1 MANIIII
8 IIWSAKSRPV
18 RVCLVARDIRV
29 RIGTNNVRHPLT
41 TPFAPLPTRT
51 LGHLYNIR
59 TTRIW
64 VRAYYNTI
72 RFMGHGAACPGTI
85 HKTPGTGH
93 PCRPRCGGV
102 VSAGVGAASKY
113 SAYIY
118 IYIYRMH
125 IILLLLSSCNGV
137 APRQPVYSVD
147 HGM

>member
-1 MANIIII
+1 
-8 IIWSAKSRPV
+8 
-18 RVCLVARDIRV
+18 VCVVARDIRV

-59 TTRIW
+59 TTHIW

-102 VSAGVGAASKY
+102 VSAESVQHPSIAP
-113 SAYIY
+113 IY
-118 IYIYRMH
+118 IYIGCISYYYYYHHVMGWRRGNRF
-125 IILLLLSSCNGV
+125 IRWTTVCNC
-137 APRQPVYSVD
+137 R
-147 HGM
+147 